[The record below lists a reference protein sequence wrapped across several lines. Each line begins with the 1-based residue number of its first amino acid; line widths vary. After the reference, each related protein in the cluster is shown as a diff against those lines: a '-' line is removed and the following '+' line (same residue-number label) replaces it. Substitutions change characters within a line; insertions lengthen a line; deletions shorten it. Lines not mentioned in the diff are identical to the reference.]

1 MKKKSHM
8 CLRIRPWEWYV
19 SGGVAIAGLLELW
32 LKDFSDV
39 PHFWVILF
47 WLTVLRIYIYGLAQ
61 FWRVLTRKDMQE
73 VGKEHD
79 ELVNSFHAKIKNDIE
94 MFGRNFLKGKTIDD
108 YKKSHPESFKGRKF
122 IACHECG
129 GRSVWVKQMG
139 STRYGIHN
147 QHICR
152 TCGVALWR
160 SNL

>member
-1 MKKKSHM
+1 MHKNKTVGMVRQWRGCGRRSFGIVAER
-8 CLRIRPWEWYV
+8 LQRRPPFLGNPVLADSTSDLHLWNGSALARANGERY
-19 SGGVAIAGLLELW
+19 AG
-32 LKDFSDV
+32 
-39 PHFWVILF
+39 
-47 WLTVLRIYIYGLAQ
+47 T
-61 FWRVLTRKDMQE
+61 
-73 VGKEHD
+73 GKGHD
-79 ELVNSFHAKIKNDIE
+79 ELVDSFQTKIKHQVE

-108 YKKSHPESFKGRKF
+108 YKRSHPESFEGRRF
-122 IACHECG
+122 IACHQCG